1 MCELGKHNA
10 ACFKFLSDTCYGFEN
25 HHNLPEVLTLSGP
38 SGTGKSAIMRIL
50 KQRLLDICNF
60 SKKQADK
67 WVLFVNA
74 KDYVTDLT
82 ALWNTIRDFASPPL
96 EKFFLAKYRLVMI
109 DDFDKIPPSR

>member
-1 MCELGKHNA
+1 M
-10 ACFKFLSDTCYGFEN
+10 
-25 HHNLPEVLTLSGP
+25 SGP

-74 KDYVTDLT
+74 KDHVVDLA
-82 ALWNTIRDFASPPL
+82 ALWTKIRDFASPPL